1 MTYAEEML
9 QHKAVEPTVFPRYR
23 RTPPRY
29 VLVNASDW
37 AVFLAPTITSYLSRG
52 NGLAPFH

>member
-9 QHKAVEPTVFPRYR
+9 QHKAVELTVFPRYR
-23 RTPPRY
+23 PPPRY
-29 VLVNASDW
+29 VLVRASDW

-52 NGLAPFH
+52 NGLALFH